1 APEGEKTASLWCP
14 TGLGLQRTGSKV
26 KKAVPVR
33 MPDWPEEE
41 LPSTKQVEVYQ
52 LFWQHQQDCL
62 HPIRASDSYRNHFG
76 WIRKS
81 WTSVLTRQNVIALI
95 VSIVDCLFED

>member
-1 APEGEKTASLWCP
+1 M
-14 TGLGLQRTGSKV
+14 

-41 LPSTKQVEVYQ
+41 LPSTKK
-52 LFWQHQQDCL
+52 WRSICSSGSINKNRL